1 MSKEWRE
8 VEEKRSGERK
18 GRKNKEGVEGKRGNM
33 KRGESCAKT
42 KTEMGLVTAMVR
54 TAGLALSLGPLS
66 SHPQEAG
73 PLQARRGV
81 AYESG
86 LRGGWA
92 CFSNDSGLDGCWTAE
107 DQPCSP
113 GQARSWGRDWGEGC
127 VPPVASDTASQY

>member
-1 MSKEWRE
+1 MCKE
-8 VEEKRSGERK
+8 VERSQGKEERGERK
-18 GRKNKEGVEGKRGNM
+18 GRKNKERVEGKRSNM

-42 KTEMGLVTAMVR
+42 KTEMGLVTAMVG

-113 GQARSWGRDWGEGC
+113 GQARSWGRDWGEGVC
-127 VPPVASDTASQY
+127 PSCCK